1 MLLPRN
7 FLYLSNSRRI
17 ESSCFPNWSIFN
29 HIICH
34 QKQAQNNSNLSA
46 ALSQAEA
53 GAGTF
58 FGSSAQCSAHF
69 IHPAEYKSKPHSDEV
84 QMSAV
89 KRGQLRVLCGA
100 VGADQQPA
108 SLSASQTLSDQAVQS
123 AQLTGN
129 RGSLIEFLLLTAL
142 FFFFFSPSLL
152 HEAGFCQVHFFPP
165 ASCQKTDCTELHTQA
180 LAAPPTVSVPNTHLS
195 SNVQHTMSGRRCFI

>member
-1 MLLPRN
+1 
-7 FLYLSNSRRI
+7 
-17 ESSCFPNWSIFN
+17 
-29 HIICH
+29 
-34 QKQAQNNSNLSA
+34 
-46 ALSQAEA
+46 
-53 GAGTF
+53 
-58 FGSSAQCSAHF
+58 
-69 IHPAEYKSKPHSDEV
+69 
-84 QMSAV
+84 MSAV

-152 HEAGFCQVHFFPP
+152 HGGGFCQVHFFSPCQLSENRLYRTAH
-165 ASCQKTDCTELHTQA
+165 ASTRGPTNGFSSKHSFVLQR
-180 LAAPPTVSVPNTHLS
+180 AAYDEWAGMFYLTFFWSP
-195 SNVQHTMSGRRCFI
+195 